1 MSAILKILRRD
12 IKRAARS
19 GGSWAFGLVFMAIFL
34 ALCAI
39 ALNEEMSVLRSFGVP
54 LIWLAL
60 TFASLMSVDRIFAED
75 LRDGTTGQLWLSG
88 VSYMTQAAAGILSFA
103 VISLLP
109 LILTTPL
116 WSLLF
121 DLPADTVVGLCVAL
135 FCAAPGM
142 AAFTALSGAL
152 TGARG
157 KGRSASHIWH
167 CGLRKLRGYGLDCV
181 RITRSCGFVSARF
194 SAINPSISCGLS
206 CEHGSINA
214 FYILPRQPCALLA
227 VFPHCD
233 AALRVVGTWPH
244 CDWPCLRFMSL
255 ASRN

>member
-1 MSAILKILRRD
+1 MSAIIKILRRD

-121 DLPADTVVGLCVAL
+121 DLPANTVIGLCVAL
-135 FCAAPGM
+135 FCAAPGL

-157 KGRSASHIWH
+157 KGGFLAIFISAPLLVPLLIFGIAASESYAAAGWTALE
-167 CGLRKLRGYGLDCV
+167 LRALV
-181 RITRSCGFVSARF
+181 
-194 SAINPSISCGLS
+194 GLS
-206 CEHGSINA
+206 
-214 FYILPRQPCALLA
+214 LLA
-227 VFPHCD
+227 LALSIPASA
-233 AALRVVGTWPH
+233 AALAVNTDR
-244 CDWPCLRFMSL
+244 
-255 ASRN
+255 